1 MISDLV
7 ESPSDFLAQLC
18 RRRNY
23 NGEIGTKR
31 GLKKQQ
37 TEATN
42 GPREKREGEGGRQLS
57 FACLKC

>member
-1 MISDLV
+1 MISDVV

-37 TEATN
+37 TEAQMAQ
-42 GPREKREGEGGRQLS
+42 GKREKGREEDSSVLHT
-57 FACLKC
+57 